1 MSDWEKD
8 PNNTGRNP
16 DEQASDPAQES
27 AELEAVSQN
36 DETDSIDSNDS
47 FVEEQDREFPA
58 AQQAAVAAGVGAASA
73 SSGSGPKASVV
84 VPWVVAA
91 LAVVALVV
99 VLVVRPSGG
108 GSLKGAVGTLNGK
121 DITKTEFYDVMF
133 EQFGKDQ
140 AGSMLDNYMTLKL
153 ISNEAEKAGFKEANA
168 EAAISDEVAKIKE
181 QYNFATDADFEAALS
196 SSGMTLD
203 SYKKNQ
209 ILPQVE
215 LRAIFEKKL
224 APKEED
230 LKAYF
235 DQNKET
241 YNTQEQ
247 VRASHILLAT
257 KEEAEAVL
265 KQLKG
270 GADFAT
276 VAKEKSTD
284 TGSAASGGDL
294 GFFGKGVMNEQF
306 ETAAFKLKKDEMSG
320 VVESP
325 NGFHIILVTDH
336 KDAVE
341 ATYDSVKD
349 KVKAAYL
356 DEKINEGASEW
367 IETAKKD
374 AGYENL
380 LLKEDEPAASAEE
393 SPGASAP
400 AASSPAASPAA
411 AQ

>member
-1 MSDWEKD
+1 MSDLEKE
-8 PNNTGRNP
+8 RNI
-16 DEQASDPAQES
+16 AAGGG
-27 AELEAVSQN
+27 
-36 DETDSIDSNDS
+36 DETASEAAAEREELNAAGEPTDP
-47 FVEEQDREFPA
+47 VERIEPTEPAFGDIAPEALEETPA
-58 AQQAAVAAGVGAASA
+58 AAAAGT
-73 SSGSGPKASVV
+73 GPKASVI
-84 VPWVVAA
+84 VPWIVAA

-99 VLVVRPSGG
+99 VLVRQNDGG

-121 DITKTEFYDVMF
+121 DISKTEFYDVMY
-133 EQFGKDQ
+133 EQVGKAQ

-153 ISNEAEKAGFKEANA
+153 ISSEADKAGFKEANA
-168 EAAISDEVAKIKE
+168 NAAIDQEVAKIKQ

-203 SYKKNQ
+203 TYKKNQ

-215 LRAIFEKKL
+215 MRAIFDKKL
-224 APKEED
+224 SPKEED
-230 LKAYF
+230 LKAYYDKNKASF
-235 DQNKET
+235 DT
-241 YNTQEQ
+241 PEQ

-257 KEEAEAVL
+257 KDEAEAVL

-284 TGSAASGGDL
+284 TGSQANGGDL

-325 NGFHIILVTDH
+325 NGFHIILVTDR
-336 KDAVE
+336 KEAV
-341 ATYDSVKD
+341 ASTYDSVKD
-349 KVKAAYL
+349 KVRSAYL
-356 DEKINEGASEW
+356 DEKVNEGASEW

-380 LLKEDEPAASAEE
+380 LLKEDEPAASA
-393 SPGASAP
+393 GA
-400 AASSPAASPAA
+400 SPAASPAA
-411 AQ
+411 KS

>member
-1 MSDWEKD
+1 MSDLEKD
-8 PNNTGRNP
+8 KKFNVDGGEETSSEPAVEREELDAAGEPT
-16 DEQASDPAQES
+16 DPVERIEPTEPAFGDI
-27 AELEAVSQN
+27 APEAPE
-36 DETDSIDSNDS
+36 ET
-47 FVEEQDREFPA
+47 PA
-58 AQQAAVAAGVGAASA
+58 AAAAGT
-73 SSGSGPKASVV
+73 GPKASII
-84 VPWVVAA
+84 VPWIVAA

-99 VLVVRPSGG
+99 VLVRQNDGG

-121 DITKTEFYDVMF
+121 DITKTEFYDVMY
-133 EQFGKDQ
+133 EQVGKAQ

-153 ISNEAEKAGFKEANA
+153 ISSEADKAGFKEANA
-168 EAAISDEVAKIKE
+168 NAAIDQEVAKIKQ

-203 SYKKNQ
+203 TYKKNQ

-215 LRAIFEKKL
+215 MRAIFDKKL

-230 LKAYF
+230 LKAYYDKNKASF
-235 DQNKET
+235 DT
-241 YNTQEQ
+241 PEQ

-257 KEEAEAVL
+257 KDEAEAVL

-270 GADFAT
+270 GADFAA

-284 TGSAASGGDL
+284 TGSQANGGDL

-325 NGFHIILVTDH
+325 NGFHIILVTDR
-336 KDAVE
+336 KEAV
-341 ATYDSVKD
+341 ASTYDSVKD
-349 KVKAAYL
+349 KVRAAYL
-356 DEKINEGASEW
+356 DEKVNEGASEW

-380 LLKEDEPAASAEE
+380 LLKEDEPAASAGS
-393 SPGASAP
+393 SPDASA
-400 AASSPAASPAA
+400 SPSASPAPKS
-411 AQ
+411 

>member
-1 MSDWEKD
+1 MSDLEKD
-8 PNNTGRNP
+8 PNNPARRDG
-16 DEQASDPAQES
+16 ASDDNSDQTRVE
-27 AELEAVSQN
+27 
-36 DETDSIDSNDS
+36 SIDDAAEPADS
-47 FVEEQDREFPA
+47 YKEDIAPEVPVSAVEPA
-58 AQQAAVAAGVGAASA
+58 ANTPAAAGS
-73 SSGSGPKASVV
+73 KASVI
-84 VPWVVAA
+84 VPWIVAVIAVIA
-91 LAVVALVV
+91 LAVVLI
-99 VLVVRPSGG
+99 RQNDGG
-108 GSLKGAVGTLNGK
+108 DTLKGAVGTLNGK
-121 DITKTEFYDVMF
+121 DITKSDFYTVMYD
-133 EQFGKDQ
+133 QVGKDQ

-153 ISNEAEKAGFKEANA
+153 IEGEAEKAGLT
-168 EAAISDEVAKIKE
+168 EAAAQEAVDQEVVKIKA
-181 QYNFATDADFEAALS
+181 QYNFATDADFENALS
-196 SSGMTLD
+196 SSGTTLEA
-203 SYKKNQ
+203 YKKNQ

-235 DQNKET
+235 DKNKANFDT
-241 YNTQEQ
+241 AEQ

-265 KQLKG
+265 KDLKG

-284 TGSAASGGDL
+284 TGSQANGGDL

-306 ETAAFKLKKDEMSG
+306 ETAAFKLKKNEMSG

-336 KDAVE
+336 KDAVS

-349 KVKAAYL
+349 KVKSAYL
-356 DEKINEGASEW
+356 DEKVNEGASEW

-380 LLKEDEPAASAEE
+380 LTKKEEPSASASA
-393 SPGASAP
+393 SPG
-400 AASSPAASPAA
+400 SSPAASASA
-411 AQ
+411 SASASQ